1 MKQLTNGNFDIL
13 IGECATENDALV
25 KTAHDQHRDNDYWIH
40 ISDYPS
46 AHCLILNPTNERVS
60 HKVLK
65 FCCLQLK
72 INSNKCKR
80 INNLEFDVSKIK
92 HIKTT
97 ETPGCVEV
105 EKIIKNIRI

>member
-1 MKQLTNGNFDIL
+1 MKQLTNRQYNIL
-13 IGECATENDALV
+13 IGECAEENDALV
-25 KTAHDQHRDNDYWIH
+25 KLALKEHRDNDYWIH

-46 AHCLILNPTNERVS
+46 AHCLILNPTNERIS

-72 INSNKCKR
+72 ISSNKCKR
-80 INNLEFDVSKIK
+80 INDLEFDVSKIK
-92 HIKTT
+92 HIKPT